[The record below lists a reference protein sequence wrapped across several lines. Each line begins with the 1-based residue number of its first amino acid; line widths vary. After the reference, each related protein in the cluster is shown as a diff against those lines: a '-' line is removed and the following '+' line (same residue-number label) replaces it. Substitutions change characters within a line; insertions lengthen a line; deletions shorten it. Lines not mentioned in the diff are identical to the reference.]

1 MSEGPGYH
9 ERRPGGDE
17 PSERQQ
23 HDEAGDATFADVFN
37 GFTFGSRRGRR
48 KRRRS
53 GDEEPPPEP
62 ESPTG
67 SGWQPPEEAPPPAA
81 PPPPSAAPPPPAAPP
96 SRIPPQGAPG
106 PGGPDVPGERRDPI
120 EPDDADIPAA
130 SVRSYAWTGGRTKSN
145 VELELETL
153 VTTSEYYQ
161 PAAPLRLEHQSIAQ
175 LCRHPRS
182 VAEIGAL
189 LGVPLGVTRVLL
201 ADMAELGLI
210 NVHQTVTDSG
220 SQPHMQLM
228 ERVLSGL
235 RRL

>member
-1 MSEGPGYH
+1 MSEGSGFNEDRSRGEDPG
-9 ERRPGGDE
+9 ERDE
-17 PSERQQ
+17 G
-23 HDEAGDATFADVFN
+23 GDATFADVFN
-37 GFTFGSRRGRR
+37 GVTFGSGRGRR

-53 GDEEPPPEP
+53 DGDSEREEQEPAAPE
-62 ESPTG
+62 
-67 SGWQPPEEAPPPAA
+67 WQPPQAPPPAA
-81 PPPPSAAPPPPAAPP
+81 PRPPQAPPPQQEPPPQAPP
-96 SRIPPQGAPG
+96 PEPQWSRG
-106 PGGPDVPGERRDPI
+106 PGNPDTTDYREDDN
-120 EPDDADIPAA
+120 DDADVPAA

-189 LGVPLGVTRVLL
+189 LGVPLGVARVLL

-210 NVHQTVTDSG
+210 NIHQTVTDSG
-220 SQPHMQLM
+220 SQPHLQLM

>member
-1 MSEGPGYH
+1 MSEGSGFNEDRSRGEDPG
-9 ERRPGGDE
+9 ERDE
-17 PSERQQ
+17 G
-23 HDEAGDATFADVFN
+23 GDATFADVFN
-37 GFTFGSRRGRR
+37 GVTFGSGRGRR

-53 GDEEPPPEP
+53 DGDSERDERDEQEPAAPE
-62 ESPTG
+62 
-67 SGWQPPEEAPPPAA
+67 WQPPQAPPPAA
-81 PPPPSAAPPPPAAPP
+81 PRPPQAPPPQQETPPQAPP
-96 SRIPPQGAPG
+96 PEPQWSPGAG
-106 PGGPDVPGERRDPI
+106 NPDANDYREDDN
-120 EPDDADIPAA
+120 DDADVPAA

-189 LGVPLGVTRVLL
+189 LGVPLGVARVLL

-210 NVHQTVTDSG
+210 NIHQTVTDSG
-220 SQPHMQLM
+220 SQPHLQLM